1 MMIMIT
7 DLDDIDDM
15 DDVDNVADV
24 DDVAD
29 VDVSWCF
36 MKNLVDYDGPC
47 VFLCSN
53 SQRNPKHVDHQ
64 LVRLTKGSPML
75 WSDILGWD
83 VHPPSKIIISIP
95 PETLPSYIVAQE
107 ESRWKSQWT
116 GGRAQ
121 FSQIEAIISS
131 RLTRYR
137 DPFPCGQPPNLEV
150 HMRPHGLAVDM
161 RNWTPF
167 AKHSALVQ
175 PHPEKKM

>member
-47 VFLCSN
+47 FSLCSN
-53 SQRNPKHVDHQ
+53 SQRNPKHLDHQ
-64 LVRLTKGSPML
+64 LVRLTSSGGMSTL
-75 WSDILGWD
+75 HQRSSY
-83 VHPPSKIIISIP
+83 PSP
-95 PETLPSYIVAQE
+95 PEILPSDIVAQE

-131 RLTRYR
+131 RLRNVSR
-137 DPFPCGQPPNLEV
+137 APFLVSNLQTLSFIWGP
-150 HMRPHGLAVDM
+150 MAWL
-161 RNWTPF
+161 WY
-167 AKHSALVQ
+167 
-175 PHPEKKM
+175 EKLNPICKTQCIGPTTS